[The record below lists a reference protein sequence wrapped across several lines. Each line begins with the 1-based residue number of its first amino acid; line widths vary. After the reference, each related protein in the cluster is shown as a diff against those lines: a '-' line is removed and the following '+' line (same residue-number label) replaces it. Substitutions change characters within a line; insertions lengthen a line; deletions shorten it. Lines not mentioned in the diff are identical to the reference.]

1 MTTIKMTEAII
12 LEFAARQDTFIDGR
26 TIPCRSNT
34 PKLRFFICGYKLVT
48 SLTAMSGQFFINLA
62 ARNVN
67 DYRGL
72 FSPDEYRAVDEFY
85 RQRTDLQPTPLH
97 SLQRLAAELG
107 LKDIL
112 LKDESLRFGIDAF
125 KIAGVTYA
133 MDHLLRENRLAR
145 DSVVVCATE
154 GNHGKAVAR
163 VGSSLGLRVK
173 VYVSNTMA
181 AERIATLERE
191 GAEVITVNGTYDEAV
206 KLAAEDAVRAGWMVV
221 SDTAWPGYEEIPR
234 LIMAGYTR
242 LLDES
247 ELEWVPE
254 PPDVVIVQAG
264 VGGLAGAVV
273 SWLCWKYGSRRPFTI
288 ICEPT
293 SAASY
298 LSSARAGTKI
308 SAAGPINTIMSGL
321 RCDDMSLVAFPVISK
336 AADAYIAVDD
346 EHCMAAMRTLAQPRG
361 EDAHVTAG
369 PAGACGVAALLQM
382 CQDDRF
388 DDLRRA
394 SGLDQQ
400 SRVLVINTE
409 GATDKQLYQTIVSQ

>member
-1 MTTIKMTEAII
+1 MA
-12 LEFAARQDTFIDGR
+12 
-26 TIPCRSNT
+26 
-34 PKLRFFICGYKLVT
+34 
-48 SLTAMSGQFFINLA
+48 GQFFINLA
-62 ARNVN
+62 ARNDN
-67 DYRGL
+67 DCRGL
-72 FSPDEYRAVDEFY
+72 FGRDEYHAVCEFY
-85 RQRTDLQPTPLH
+85 RRRADLKPTPLH
-97 SLQRLAAELG
+97 SLQQLAAELG

-112 LKDESLRFGIDAF
+112 LKDESVRFGTDAF

-133 MDHLLRENRLAR
+133 MDHLLLEKRLAK

-163 VGSSLGLRVK
+163 VGASLGLRVK
-173 VYVSNTMA
+173 VYVSDTIT
-181 AERIATLERE
+181 AERVVTLERE
-191 GAEVITVNGTYDEAV
+191 GAEVVTVNGTYDDAV
-206 KLAAEDAVRAGWMVV
+206 RRAAEDATRAGWIIV

-247 ELEWVPE
+247 ELEWGPE
-254 PPDVVIVQAG
+254 PPGVVLVQAG

-298 LSSARAGTKI
+298 LASARAGIKV

-321 RCDDMSLVAFPVISK
+321 RCDEMSSIAFPVISR
-336 AADAYIAVDD
+336 AADAFIAVDD
-346 EHCMAAMRTLAQPRG
+346 EHCIAAMRTLARPRF

-369 PAGACGVAALLQM
+369 PAGACGVAALLLM
-382 CQDDRF
+382 CQNDRF
-388 DDLRRA
+388 EDVRKA

-400 SRVLVINTE
+400 SRVFVINTE
-409 GATDKQLYQTIVSQ
+409 GATDKQLYQTIVSN